1 MFNFRRPSR
10 RPKNS
15 RERRG
20 LRLESLEL
28 RQMMSATPGP
38 TTGYPESPTSD
49 VLVSPPALDGAASH
63 DFGDAER
70 IALAV
75 EGGPSLEPVA
85 NQTTAAGAAKS
96 ITLVPNIPGGG
107 DVVIRIFAGDSF
119 TTPLDVSVS
128 IDPVTHVATI
138 TPDAGVAGTLT
149 LRAGVRSAS
158 AADIEDN
165 YDFQTFSLEVLRP
178 TLNSFVDPT
187 TAVGVAATISLSSS
201 DPIGAGVEY
210 VIVDPVTFEAPAHV
224 TVEINQET
232 GQATLTPEAGFT
244 GTIQLLAGVR
254 SKNSPNERINF
265 DTEAFTLQVSS
276 TVTLADLEDVDV
288 PGKKSVLVPLT
299 GLDGQN
305 QPITYTFESSNDDV
319 ELALV
324 SQQSQS
330 IVLNVSGTDK
340 DGNAFTGK
348 IVLKLFED
356 LAPATT
362 ARIKELVASGFY
374 NGLTFHRAID
384 GFMAQAGANSG
395 VKLSD
400 EFNTRLTFNSRG
412 LLAMANAGRDTSDAQ
427 FFITALTAKGS
438 TDPIDRTDP
447 LQNLNFRYTIFGQMV
462 SGFETYQKMI
472 TTNVIANP
480 SIPGE
485 TSKPAQTITIVS
497 ASIITD
503 TQNAVLRVTA
513 PDGFTGDA
521 TITVTVHGAG
531 GQTAQR
537 TFTATAVNDNHA
549 DPPFLGAVTNRSTLP
564 NTPATFNLT
573 STDPSGGGV
582 VYSIVDAST
591 GNAPAN
597 VTVNVTAAG
606 QVTLTPASGFTG
618 AINLLARVRASSAAD
633 TPANYDTQAFTFTVS
648 SSTSPLLNAVANR
661 TTTANTPATF
671 TLTATDPAGTG
682 VTYSV
687 VDPNTLG
694 APANVTVNV
703 TASGQVTLT
712 PASGFT
718 GTIQLLARVRQS
730 SAPDVA
736 ASYDTKTFSLTVS
749 ATGTPAAPTG
759 LSIVA
764 GSGSGAFDDV
774 GYVSTATPL
783 LSVTAATGSTV
794 KFKRNGVEIATAT
807 ETAAGSG
814 IFRATLPAGTL
825 AVGANSITAVASSTS
840 GTGADS
846 TAMTVNYAPDYAGGV
861 YVVPGAP
868 GGTQSMT
875 FAWTSSNAAYKNEFG
890 YVIVDS
896 ATGTINNMAPGS
908 AGYAQALLGSAN
920 RAVLFAK
927 GQSAGAT
934 TTVTLGAG
942 KFVVFYMIQNNTTA
956 NFLAKN
962 PTNAPHGNNNSNSPL
977 AFFSVQAANPDGM
990 KHVQIVADAMTGFV
1004 QYNWEDLYSQGDG
1017 DFNDA
1022 AITARVASQAKA
1034 TPGGIRA
1041 PGSTGNENLSGTLV
1055 PGRQSSPLGDV
1066 GVFFVDGPNGAI
1078 GSLTPGSAGYAA
1090 AALAAGN
1097 IRVLFAANA
1106 NGTKSVV
1113 VPAGKYL
1120 GFFAI
1125 TNGTAANFLSTN
1137 STNSPNGSAVALFS
1151 FDEANPNDVNHFRWV
1166 STGSQADPSLAQLHV
1181 MSKVGGSESDYDAFA
1196 INLKFTA

>member
-1 MFNFRRPSR
+1 MFNFRRSSR
-10 RPKNS
+10 RPNAS
-15 RERRG
+15 RERRF
-20 LRLESLEL
+20 LRLESLEP
-28 RQMMSATPGP
+28 RQMLSATPSP
-38 TTGYPESPTSD
+38 TTGYQDAPTGD
-49 VLVSPPALDGAASH
+49 VLSAPPVLDGAANSEPSA
-63 DFGDAER
+63 AEM
-70 IALAV
+70 IPLAV
-75 EGGPSLEPVA
+75 EGGPTLAPIA
-85 NQTTAAGAAKS
+85 NQSTAAGAAKA
-96 ITLVPNIPGGG
+96 ITLDPTIPGGG

-119 TTPLDVSVS
+119 NNPLDVSVS
-128 IDPVTHVATI
+128 IDPETHVATI
-138 TPDAGVAGTLT
+138 TPAAGVTGTLT

-158 AADIEDN
+158 AEDVEEN
-165 YDFQTFSLEVLRP
+165 YDFQTFTLDVLRP
-178 TLNSFVDPT
+178 SLSPFVDPT
-187 TAVGVAATISLSSS
+187 TGVGVATTLTLSSS

-210 VIVDPVTFEAPAHV
+210 VVVDPVTFLAPTHV
-224 TVEINQET
+224 AVEVNPDT
-232 GQATLTPEAGFT
+232 GQVTLTPEAGFT
-244 GTIQLLAGVR
+244 GTIPLLAGVR
-254 SKNSPNERINF
+254 SKNSPNERANF

-276 TVTLADLEDVDV
+276 TVTLADIEDIDV
-288 PGKKSVLVPLT
+288 PGDKSVLVPLT
-299 GLDGQN
+299 GLDEQN
-305 QPITYTFESSNDDV
+305 QPVTYTFESSNDDV
-319 ELALV
+319 ELELV

-330 IVLNVSGTDK
+330 IVLNVSGMDK
-340 DGNAFTGK
+340 DGNAFTGA

-362 ARIKELVASGFY
+362 AQIKALVASGFY
-374 NGLTFHRAID
+374 NSLTFHRVID

-400 EFNTRLTFNSRG
+400 EFNPGLTFNSRG

-427 FFITALTAKGS
+427 FFITALTAKNS

-462 SGFETYQKMI
+462 SGFDTYQKMI

-497 ASIITD
+497 ASVITD

-521 TITVTVHGAG
+521 TITVTAHGAG
-531 GQTAQR
+531 GQTAQK
-537 TFTATAVNDNHA
+537 TFTATGVSDNHV
-549 DPPFLGAVTNRSTLP
+549 DPPFLGPVTNHSSLP
-564 NTPATFNLT
+564 NMPATFNLT

-582 VYSIVDAST
+582 AYSIVDAST

-597 VTVNVTAAG
+597 VTVNITATG

-618 AINLLARVRASSAAD
+618 AVNLLARVRAANAAD
-633 TPANYDTQAFTFTVS
+633 APANYDTQAFTFTVS
-648 SSTSPLLNAVANR
+648 SSTSPLLNVVANQ
-661 TTTANTPATF
+661 TTTVNAAISF
-671 TLTATDPAGTG
+671 TLTSTDPAGTG

-687 VDPNTLG
+687 VDPGTLG

-703 TASGQVTLT
+703 TTAGQVTLT
-712 PASGFT
+712 PATGFT

-730 SAPDVA
+730 SAPDEA
-736 ASYDTKTFSLTVS
+736 ASYDTKTFTLTVS

-764 GSGSGAFDDV
+764 GTGSGQFDDV
-774 GYVSTATPL
+774 GYVSTATPI

-825 AVGANSITAVASSTS
+825 AIGANSITAVASNTT

-846 TAMTVNYAPDYAGGV
+846 TAMTVNYAPDYTGGV

-868 GGTQSMT
+868 GGAQSMT
-875 FAWTSSNAAYKNEFG
+875 FAWTSNNAAYKNEFG

-896 ATGTINNMAPGS
+896 ATGAINNVSPGS
-908 AGYAQALLGSAN
+908 PEYAQALLSSAN
-920 RAVLFAK
+920 RSVLFAK
-927 GQSAGAT
+927 GQSAGAAA
-934 TTVTLGAG
+934 TVTLGAG

-962 PTNAPHGNNNSNSPL
+962 PTNAPHGNKNSGAPL

-1022 AITARVASQAKA
+1022 AITARVASQTNA

-1055 PGRQSSPLGDV
+1055 PGSQSSPLGDV
-1066 GVFFVDGPNGAI
+1066 GVFFVDSPNGAI
-1078 GSLTPGSAGYAA
+1078 GSLTPGSTGYAA
-1090 AALAAGN
+1090 AALAASN
-1097 IRVLFAANA
+1097 IRVLFAGNA
-1106 NGTKSVV
+1106 NGTRSVA

-1120 GFFAI
+1120 GFYAI
-1125 TNGTAANFLSTN
+1125 TNGTTANFLAVNATN
-1137 STNSPNGSAVALFS
+1137 STSGSAVALFS
-1151 FDEANPNDVNHFRWV
+1151 FDEANPDDVNHFRWV
-1166 STGSQADPSLAQLHV
+1166 SAGSQADPALTQLHV
-1181 MSKVGGSESDYDAFA
+1181 MTEVGGGANDYDAFT